1 MKGFCST
8 DKHRVINYVK
18 LSWRDCSIIQSDIL
32 TFDATSN
39 NTVLEMQPKP
49 QNHSHLKWLWT
60 GLEDESSYMC
70 FLKKKKKEEEEKLQS
85 QWKQV
90 HHNITPGLISSDHSM
105 LLDNALMEVV
115 GNICAFAVTN
125 QSTSIGRTK
134 GCLKLNVS
142 FGHLSLSCICS
153 GPSVYLSIIII
164 SYTNT
169 EVIVMKILFF

>member
-1 MKGFCST
+1 
-8 DKHRVINYVK
+8 
-18 LSWRDCSIIQSDIL
+18 
-32 TFDATSN
+32 
-39 NTVLEMQPKP
+39 
-49 QNHSHLKWLWT
+49 
-60 GLEDESSYMC
+60 
-70 FLKKKKKEEEEKLQS
+70 
-85 QWKQV
+85 
-90 HHNITPGLISSDHSM
+90 M

-169 EVIVMKILFF
+169 EVIVMKILFFKNTPKTNMVPPPPPTAPHSLEGNLNFSLINLKTKHFVVVVV